1 MSTGGKVAWP
11 AANPCPWGK
20 SPPVAVS
27 SLSSVMDEQYALQLQ
42 KEEERVTMPV
52 ADASPTHD
60 IPCDV
65 MIEEGK
71 ETDSD
76 LLLAQMLQL
85 QFNREY
91 DAELSREE
99 QKYNKDSKV
108 GISFSNFRSVHPA
121 YDDDEDDDDDDDY
134 QEEWILG
141 DEGREAELLEPPSPS
156 PGQKKSIVTK
166 HDAQVC
172 GRKNASRVMNQF
184 PPAFP
189 TGNSFG
195 MDMKL
200 SNSVYNVL
208 KIHSQK
214 EESKAQRLHE
224 KKEHSTAEMAV
235 DSRTRIMLYK
245 LVNNGML
252 DSITGTISTGKEA
265 VVIHAYG
272 GQIDDHIIPP
282 ECALKVFKTTLNEF
296 KKRDQYIRNDYRFRA
311 RFKKQNPRKFIQMW
325 AEKEMHN
332 LNRMREA
339 GIRCPEVVLL
349 RKHILV
355 MSYIGKDQRAALKLK
370 HVKFS
375 ASEAQCVYEEC
386 LEMIVKLYR
395 QCNLI
400 HADLS
405 EYNILWHEG
414 HLWFIDVSQSVEPTH
429 PHGLEFLL
437 RDCTNISNFFRKLGV
452 HGVLKPHELFNM
464 VTGLELQFG
473 DEQEFL
479 GRIEALQQSE
489 KFKPS
494 SPKENNFAFDY
505 FFDKV
510 KGEEQEGEA
519 EEGEE
524 EEEEEDGEAEEGETG
539 EGETEGGET
548 QSDNGSSDQASG
560 SSKKD

>member
-1 MSTGGKVAWP
+1 MSTRGKVAWP
-11 AANPCPWGK
+11 AANPWGR
-20 SPPVAVS
+20 SPPANVS
-27 SLSSVMDEQYALQLQ
+27 SLSAVMDEEYALQLQ
-42 KEEERVTMPV
+42 KEEEKIVVSVPARSI
-52 ADASPTHD
+52 SPNID
-60 IPCDV
+60 IPPD
-65 MIEEGK
+65 IAGDGSP

-76 LLLAQMLQL
+76 LLLAQMMQL
-85 QFNREY
+85 QFDREY

-99 QKYNKDSKV
+99 QKCNGESKV
-108 GISFSNFRSVHPA
+108 SISFSNYRSVHPA
-121 YDDDEDDDDDDDY
+121 YDDGEDDDEEEDF
-134 QEEWILG
+134 QEDWIQG
-141 DEGREAELLEPPSPS
+141 DEGKEADLLAMKNSPS
-156 PGQKKSIVTK
+156 GQKKTIITK

-172 GRKNASRVMNQF
+172 GRKNARRVMDQF
-184 PPAFP
+184 PPDFP
-189 TGNSFG
+189 SGNSFG

-245 LVNNGML
+245 LVNNGLL

-272 GQIDDHIIPP
+272 GQMDDVIVPS

-296 KKRDQYIRNDYRFRA
+296 KNRDEYIRNDYRFRA
-311 RFKKQNPRKFIQMW
+311 RFKKHNPRKFIHMW

-349 RKHILV
+349 RKHTLV
-355 MSYIGKDQRAALKLK
+355 MSFIGQDQKAALKLK

-386 LEMIVKLYR
+386 LEMIEKLYR

-405 EYNILWHEG
+405 EYNILWHQG

-452 HGVLKPHELFNM
+452 HGVLKPHEMFNR
-464 VTGLELQFG
+464 VTGFDIECG
-473 DEQEFL
+473 NEQEFL
-479 GRIEALQQSE
+479 GQVEALQQSD

-494 SPKENNFAFDY
+494 SPKESNFAFDY
-505 FFDKV
+505 FFDKIQNE
-510 KGEEQEGEA
+510 KEGED
-519 EEGEE
+519 EDD
-524 EEEEEDGEAEEGETG
+524 EEDD
-539 EGETEGGET
+539 ETET
-548 QSDNGSSDQASG
+548 DHGSKDQASC
-560 SSKKD
+560 SSKKE

>member
-1 MSTGGKVAWP
+1 PTLA
-11 AANPCPWGK
+11 
-20 SPPVAVS
+20 
-27 SLSSVMDEQYALQLQ
+27 
-42 KEEERVTMPV
+42 
-52 ADASPTHD
+52 THD

-108 GISFSNFRSVHPA
+108 GISFSNYRSVHPA

-141 DEGREAELLEPPSPS
+141 DEGREAELLAPPSPT

-172 GRKNASRVMNQF
+172 GRKNASRVMNQV
-184 PPAFP
+184 
-189 TGNSFG
+189 GNNFDEG
-195 MDMKL
+195 F
-200 SNSVYNVL
+200 
-208 KIHSQK
+208 
-214 EESKAQRLHE
+214 
-224 KKEHSTAEMAV
+224 
-235 DSRTRIMLYK
+235 
-245 LVNNGML
+245 
-252 DSITGTISTGKEA
+252 
-265 VVIHAYG
+265 VIHFERER
-272 GQIDDHIIPP
+272 ITCIPP
-282 ECALKVFKTTLNEF
+282 ECALKVFKTTLNAVQETETST
-296 KKRDQYIRNDYRFRA
+296 RNDYRFRA
-311 RFKKQNPRKFIQMW
+311 ASRKQNPRKFIQMW
-325 AEKEMHN
+325 AEKGDGN

-355 MSYIGKDQRAALKLK
+355 MSYIGKDQKAALKLK

-375 ASEAQCVYEEC
+375 VSEAQCVYEEC

-479 GRIEALQQSE
+479 CRIEALQQSE

-524 EEEEEDGEAEEGETG
+524 EEEEEEEGET
-539 EGETEGGET
+539 EEAETGVET